1 MTRGPPVQRQRVA
14 STNLAS
20 VGYDGA
26 TQTLEVRFLSG
37 RIYRYHGV
45 PENLHEQLMQ
55 ATSKGQFFNA
65 HIRDHHAFS
74 RVD

>member
-1 MTRGPPVQRQRVA
+1 MRRQRVA
-14 STNLAS
+14 STNLGS
-20 VGYDGA
+20 VGYDAA
-26 TQTLEVRFLSG
+26 TQTLEVQFLSG

-45 PENLHEQLMQ
+45 PEKLHEQLIR

-65 HIRDHHAFS
+65 HIRDHHDFS